1 MQYIEAL
8 PWQLP
13 EGTESIELLD
23 MDDMANASVIE
34 RRKKLLDESQNLCD
48 MMMKKAIEC
57 IEEAKKEHDVLES
70 YYIPNMDFKKID
82 KLRDEIIAKIRSQEV

>member
-1 MQYIEAL
+1 
-8 PWQLP
+8 
-13 EGTESIELLD
+13 

>member
-1 MQYIEAL
+1 
-8 PWQLP
+8 
-13 EGTESIELLD
+13 
-23 MDDMANASVIE
+23 
-34 RRKKLLDESQNLCD
+34 